1 MADLLAQYEEYL
13 ATEKHAS
20 QNTLSSYMRDLH
32 QFAVYLD
39 EFHPMPL
46 PQVTQEV
53 ISGYV
58 AWMGGKGKS
67 AATITRSIASIKSLY
82 TYLQMTG
89 EVSANPAKGVAAVKV
104 EHKFPEILTGKE
116 VELFL
121 DQPQCVDAKGYRDHA
136 MLELLYA
143 TGIRV
148 SELISLN
155 EEDVSL
161 SASFIRAQSKGKERI
176 IPLYPA
182 AVKALSHYM
191 KEVRP
196 QLLADPEETALF
208 VNMNGER
215 MSRQGF
221 WKIVKHYQETAGI
234 SKDIT
239 PHTLRHS
246 FAVHLLENGA
256 DLRSIQEMLGHA
268 DISSTQ
274 IYTHVVKKHLKD
286 VRPQLLADP
295 EETALFVNMNGERMS
310 RQGFWKIVKHYQE
323 MAQIDKDITP
333 HTLRHSFAVHL
344 LENGADLR
352 AIQEMLGHAD
362 ISSTQ
367 IYTHVVKK
375 QLRDIYQKAHP
386 RA

>member
-1 MADLLAQYEEYL
+1 MADYLPQYEEYL
-13 ATEKHAS
+13 AAEKHAS

-32 QFAVYLD
+32 QFAAYLD
-39 EFHPMPL
+39 EFSPMPL

-53 ISGYV
+53 ISTYV
-58 AWMGGKGKS
+58 AWMGGRGKS
-67 AATITRSIASIKSLY
+67 AATITRSIASIKSFY
-82 TYLQMTG
+82 TYLQLSG

-155 EEDVSL
+155 EDDVNL

-182 AVKALSHYM
+182 AVKALAHYM
-191 KEVRP
+191 
-196 QLLADPEETALF
+196 
-208 VNMNGER
+208 NGGR

-221 WKIVKHYQETAGI
+221 WKIIKYYQEKAEI

-286 VRPQLLADP
+286 V
-295 EETALFVNMNGERMS
+295 
-310 RQGFWKIVKHYQE
+310 
-323 MAQIDKDITP
+323 
-333 HTLRHSFAVHL
+333 
-344 LENGADLR
+344 
-352 AIQEMLGHAD
+352 
-362 ISSTQ
+362 
-367 IYTHVVKK
+367 
-375 QLRDIYQKAHP
+375 YQKAHP